1 MKMIH
6 AFITSTITFP
16 ICITTITM
24 FILSFFLK
32 KKKEKKEIVAY
43 HLTLKLQGTK
53 TISILGNINQR
64 VDAG

>member
-1 MKMIH
+1 MH
-6 AFITSTITFP
+6 HHNYYVY
-16 ICITTITM
+16 
-24 FILSFFLK
+24 SFFFFKK

>member
-1 MKMIH
+1 MH
-6 AFITSTITFP
+6 HHNYYVY
-16 ICITTITM
+16 
-24 FILSFFLK
+24 SFFFFFFL

-43 HLTLKLQGTK
+43 QLTHKLQGTK